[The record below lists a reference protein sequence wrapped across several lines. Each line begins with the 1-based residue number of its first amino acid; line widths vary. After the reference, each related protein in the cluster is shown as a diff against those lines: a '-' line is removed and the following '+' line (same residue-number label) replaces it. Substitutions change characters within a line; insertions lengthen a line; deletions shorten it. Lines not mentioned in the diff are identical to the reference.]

1 MANKAIHKVSP
12 ELTDN
17 AQFKSVHEIPTTILG
32 SGDTILVYPGEYADP
47 RTSNVADVAIVGVG
61 DRDDV
66 CFYGFS
72 IPDATSQ
79 GANVVIKNVTIK
91 AAGLIVGNTE
101 VTVKVYDSVLDGTSG
116 PARSAALALANGA
129 VTAGVTDSNAAGA
142 AGVSMNAAI
151 TLDHCELGTT
161 VGPGY
166 GVVQHCSGTVT
177 LRHCTIASD
186 AGALSNGN
194 MTIEHCTFT
203 GANNYASTI
212 AAGLAP
218 TITVRGS
225 HAAAANAGNHTE
237 TVVAAIS

>member
-1 MANKAIHKVSP
+1 MANKGLHKVSP

-17 AQFKSVHEIPTTILG
+17 AQWRSVHEIPTSYLQ

-47 RTSNVADVAIVGVG
+47 RTSNVADVAVVGVG

-66 CFYGFS
+66 IFNGFS

-79 GANVVIKNVTIK
+79 GANVLIKNVTIR

-101 VTVKVYDSVLDGTSG
+101 VTVKAVDCVIDGTSG
-116 PARSAALALANGA
+116 SARSAALAISNGA
-129 VTAGVTDSNAAGA
+129 VTAGVTDSNTAGA
-142 AGVSMNAAI
+142 AGVNMNAAI
-151 TLDHCELGTT
+151 TLDHCEIGTN

-166 GVVQHCSGTVT
+166 GVVQHCSGVVTMKYCTV
-177 LRHCTIASD
+177 ASD

-203 GANNYASTI
+203 GANVYASSI